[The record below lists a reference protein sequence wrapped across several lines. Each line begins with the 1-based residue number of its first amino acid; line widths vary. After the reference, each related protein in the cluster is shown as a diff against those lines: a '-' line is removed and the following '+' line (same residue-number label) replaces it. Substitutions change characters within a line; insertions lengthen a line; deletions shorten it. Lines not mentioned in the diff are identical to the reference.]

1 MKKILALISVF
12 VFQKGNI
19 IITGA
24 RSQSH
29 VLSAY
34 NYMNEILLT
43 HKDEIIKKD
52 EKEEEELILD
62 IYQDILKEINVGL
75 IKV

>member
-1 MKKILALISVF
+1 MKEVSIF

-29 VLSAY
+29 ILSSY
-34 NYMNEILLT
+34 NYMNDILIT
-43 HKDEIIKKD
+43 HKNDIIKKD
-52 EKEEEELILD
+52 EKEEEDLILD
-62 IYQDILKEINVGL
+62 IYDDIMNDINIGL
-75 IKV
+75 IKI